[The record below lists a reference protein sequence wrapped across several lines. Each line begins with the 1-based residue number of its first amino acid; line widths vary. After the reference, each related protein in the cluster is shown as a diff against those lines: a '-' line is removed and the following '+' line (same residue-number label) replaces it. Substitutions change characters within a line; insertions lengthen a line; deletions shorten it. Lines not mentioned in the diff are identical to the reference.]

1 MTAVTARDPA
11 RPQSPP
17 ARPQSPPARS
27 WTVLELLRWTQ
38 GHFASRGIET
48 ARLDAEC
55 LLAAALGC
63 DRLRLYLDF
72 DKPVEATER
81 GRFRELVRRRADE
94 RVPVAL
100 LTGRREFWSL
110 PFEVTPDVLVP
121 RPETETLVDWLLG
134 RVADREAELR
144 ILDLGTGS
152 GAIAVA
158 LASELPKARVT
169 ATDASPAAL
178 AVAERNALANG
189 VADRV
194 AFLAGDAFAPVAG
207 QRFDLVAS
215 NPPYVGLRDEER
227 LPPELRHEP
236 RAALFAGPDGTDL
249 LRRLAA
255 DVGEHLV
262 PGGFA
267 AFEVGEEQGSRVADW
282 LRAAGLREV
291 GVVRDAGARPRVV
304 TARAAGPGRPDAG
317 DGADGQGRLDAGDGA
332 EPRDRQTGGGPDGG
346 TS

>member
-1 MTAVTARDPA
+1 
-11 RPQSPP
+11 
-17 ARPQSPPARS
+17 
-27 WTVLELLRWTQ
+27 VLELLRWTQ
-38 GHFASRGIET
+38 GHFASKGIDT

-72 DKPVEATER
+72 DKPVETAER
-81 GRFRELVRRRADE
+81 ARFRELVRRRADE

-110 PFEVTPDVLVP
+110 EFEVTPDVLVP

-134 RVADREAELR
+134 RVAEREAELR
-144 ILDLGTGS
+144 VLDLGTGS

-158 LASELPKARVT
+158 LARELPKARVT
-169 ATDASPAAL
+169 ATDLSPAAL
-178 AVAERNALANG
+178 AVARRNAEAHG

-194 AFLAGDAFAPVAG
+194 RFLAGDGFAPVAG
-207 QRFDLVAS
+207 LRFHLVAS
-215 NPPYVGLRDEER
+215 NPPYVAERDAAA

-255 DVGEHLV
+255 GVGEHLE
-262 PGGFA
+262 PGGSA
-267 AFEVGEEQGSRVADW
+267 AFEVGEGQAERVAGW
-282 LRAAGLREV
+282 LRAAGLGGV
-291 GVVRDAGARPRVV
+291 GVVRDSAARPRVV
-304 TARAAGPGRPDAG
+304 TARAEGT
-317 DGADGQGRLDAGDGA
+317 
-332 EPRDRQTGGGPDGG
+332 DRRTGGSPDGG
-346 TS
+346 ST